1 MQARRI
7 ALRPEHVGGLW
18 IIFASGVK
26 FARSCMEMLQCRVG
40 AFRLLDLLKEL
51 KFPVSLLVNSE
62 IYNHCPEVPA
72 AYCQQLADIGR
83 ACEIVGHGCSNAERQ
98 VSFAASFTQHS
109 RSIVLVGDI

>member
-1 MQARRI
+1 MW
-7 ALRPEHVGGLW
+7 EW
-18 IIFASGVK
+18 IISASGVK

-98 VSFAASFTQHS
+98 VMLTTSQPGKTG
-109 RSIVLVGDI
+109 LVPNTTDTYVGNYQFHKSVE